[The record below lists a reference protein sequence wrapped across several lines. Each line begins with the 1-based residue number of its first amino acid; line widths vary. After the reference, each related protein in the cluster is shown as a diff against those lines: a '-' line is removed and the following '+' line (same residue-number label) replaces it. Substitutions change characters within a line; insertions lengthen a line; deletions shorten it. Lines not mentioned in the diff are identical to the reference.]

1 MKTLEEI
8 LADFKK
14 GKLESFYQQVYG
26 KLLLYASRQL
36 GQHYSFLAEDCVQD
50 AVCKAYQQQEILTSV
65 PKFKA
70 YFYSCIHNAAIDI
83 LRKDKAQGNYLSQ
96 QEEKTE
102 SLNGIIE
109 QETLDLLYDAIDELP
124 ERYRRI
130 FELNFQQG
138 LKNAEI
144 AALLGVTESA
154 VKKQKAAMIDLVRQ
168 SLKKKTGNDLLAFL
182 IVMKYLVP

>member
-1 MKTLEEI
+1 MLWRLVVTFLLFTVI
-8 LADFKK
+8 I
-14 GKLESFYQQVYG
+14 
-26 KLLLYASRQL
+26 LLLVKSTYL
-36 GQHYSFLAEDCVQD
+36 GQDRA
-50 AVCKAYQQQEILTSV
+50 QE
-65 PKFKA
+65 
-70 YFYSCIHNAAIDI
+70 
-83 LRKDKAQGNYLSQ
+83 NYLSQ

-102 SLNGIIE
+102 FLNGIIE

>member
-1 MKTLEEI
+1 MLKST
-8 LADFKK
+8 
-14 GKLESFYQQVYG
+14 Y
-26 KLLLYASRQL
+26 L
-36 GQHYSFLAEDCVQD
+36 GQDRA
-50 AVCKAYQQQEILTSV
+50 QE
-65 PKFKA
+65 
-70 YFYSCIHNAAIDI
+70 
-83 LRKDKAQGNYLSQ
+83 NYLSQ

-102 SLNGIIE
+102 FLNGIIE

>member
-1 MKTLEEI
+1 MLWRLVVTFLLFTVI
-8 LADFKK
+8 I
-14 GKLESFYQQVYG
+14 
-26 KLLLYASRQL
+26 LLLLKSTYL
-36 GQHYSFLAEDCVQD
+36 GQDRA
-50 AVCKAYQQQEILTSV
+50 QE
-65 PKFKA
+65 
-70 YFYSCIHNAAIDI
+70 
-83 LRKDKAQGNYLSQ
+83 NYLSQ

-102 SLNGIIE
+102 FLNGIIE

-168 SLKKKTGNDLLAFL
+168 SLKKKTGNDLLAF
-182 IVMKYLVP
+182 

>member
-1 MKTLEEI
+1 MPSARHTNSRRCSPPCPNSKPIFTPASTTPPSTSSAKTKHREI
-8 LADFKK
+8 
-14 GKLESFYQQVYG
+14 
-26 KLLLYASRQL
+26 
-36 GQHYSFLAEDCVQD
+36 
-50 AVCKAYQQQEILTSV
+50 T
-65 PKFKA
+65 
-70 YFYSCIHNAAIDI
+70 
-83 LRKDKAQGNYLSQ
+83 
-96 QEEKTE
+96 
-102 SLNGIIE
+102 SLNRRKRPNSF
-109 QETLDLLYDAIDELP
+109 DLLYDAIDELP

-144 AALLGVTESA
+144 ATLLGVTESA

>member
-1 MKTLEEI
+1 MENSCSTPPASWGSI
-8 LADFKK
+8 TA
-14 GKLESFYQQVYG
+14 SSRRTACRTPSARHTNSRRCSPPCP
-26 KLLLYASRQL
+26 ASR
-36 GQHYSFLAEDCVQD
+36 H
-50 AVCKAYQQQEILTSV
+50 TST
-65 PKFKA
+65 PA
-70 YFYSCIHNAAIDI
+70 STTPPSTSSARTGRRRITSPSRRRRPNSSTASSS
-83 LRKDKAQGNYLSQ
+83 RR
-96 QEEKTE
+96 
-102 SLNGIIE
+102 
-109 QETLDLLYDAIDELP
+109 LLYDAIDELP

>member
-1 MKTLEEI
+1 MLWRLVVTFLLFTVI
-8 LADFKK
+8 I
-14 GKLESFYQQVYG
+14 
-26 KLLLYASRQL
+26 LLLLKSTYL
-36 GQHYSFLAEDCVQD
+36 GQDRA
-50 AVCKAYQQQEILTSV
+50 QE
-65 PKFKA
+65 
-70 YFYSCIHNAAIDI
+70 
-83 LRKDKAQGNYLSQ
+83 NYLSQ

-102 SLNGIIE
+102 FLNGIIE

>member
-1 MKTLEEI
+1 MEFRPCI
-8 LADFKK
+8 D
-14 GKLESFYQQVYG
+14 
-26 KLLLYASRQL
+26 
-36 GQHYSFLAEDCVQD
+36 
-50 AVCKAYQQQEILTSV
+50 
-65 PKFKA
+65 
-70 YFYSCIHNAAIDI
+70 IHNGKVKQIVGGS
-83 LRKDKAQGNYLSQ
+83 LKDAGDRAQENYLSQ

-102 SLNGIIE
+102 FLNGIIE